1 MLCYNFKDY
10 AGFKERFGIVEHGN
24 GEKSRK
30 NKILLA
36 YIKQPS
42 LFKQASETGDYSLIN
57 IASMSELKQTI
68 LERVQQSGCD
78 DENLQHKVQLI
89 NYTFYSSK
97 YETDEFNG
105 VCQDVDV
112 KCCRYKN
119 SNNGRTYKMKAGKFL
134 QALILET
141 EFGKTL
147 PEQVLVYLM
156 EEFATDF
163 QSYSSSTLIEYKL
176 CVNKDFSRIYS
187 SYHCL
192 GDFGSC
198 MVDRG
203 HHYFYEDAI
212 DASAAYLEN
221 KDGNVVARCIVYNK
235 VYDETGKI
243 WRLAERQYSIG
254 SDAKLKRALIDA
266 LIREKLI
273 DGYKTVGAG
282 CGDATSYEDINRN
295 SLSGKKFRL
304 ECDLD
309 CDDTL
314 SYQDSFKWY
323 DMDKRIAYNYPE
335 DGADYGLDTT
345 DLNLYGDCDDD
356 DDDDDEPQEYD
367 SYHQR
372 NAWEVCTVWVHG
384 QRESCDINN
393 LDDFLYIKSLG
404 QYHHYEDVVCCDE
417 CGTNELEDNAVYSE
431 ITKEYYCCEACR
443 DAAEKKFKEENW
455 YYSDFD
461 QDYYEFDNEIARFY
475 TWDEAKQFY
484 VAKTIST
491 SSLEAKIDDG
501 SFIEFDGDYYPTI
514 ETDNAGVPFYLRRE
528 VLYAVA

>member
-1 MLCYNFKDY
+1 MLCYNFNGLE
-10 AGFKERFGIVEHGN
+10 GFKERFGIIEHGN

-42 LFKQASETGDYSLIN
+42 LFWEASRTGDYSLIN

-68 LERVQQSGCD
+68 LERVQQSGCN
-78 DENLQHKVQLI
+78 DENLPHKVQLI

-105 VCQDVDV
+105 VCQDGDV

-176 CVNKDFSRIYS
+176 FVNKEFSRIYS
-187 SYHCL
+187 SYHCP

-198 MVDRG
+198 MVDRR
-203 HHYFYEDAI
+203 HHYFYENAI

-235 VYDETGKI
+235 VYDENGKI
-243 WRLAERQYSIG
+243 WRLAERQYSSG

-266 LIREKLI
+266 LIREKHI
-273 DGYKTVGAG
+273 DGFKTIGAG
-282 CGDATSYEDINRN
+282 CGDATSFEDCNGN
-295 SLSGKKFRL
+295 SLSGKKFHID
-304 ECDLD
+304 CDLD

-323 DMDKRIAYNYPE
+323 DMDKRIAYNYPA

-356 DDDDDEPQEYD
+356 DDDDEPQEYD
-367 SYHQR
+367 SYHD
-372 NAWEVCTVWVHG
+372 ADAYEVVTVYVHG
-384 QRESCDINN
+384 SCETCDTDR
-393 LDDFLYIKSLG
+393 LDDFIEINGTYYHEDDVSQCDKCGDSYLSNEGTHSDITG
-404 QYHHYEDVVCCDE
+404 QD
-417 CGTNELEDNAVYSE
+417 
-431 ITKEYYCCEACR
+431 YCCEECR
-443 DAAEKKFKEENW
+443 KEAEQNYMQQNW
-455 YYSDFD
+455 YYSDYDKTYFED
-461 QDYYEFDNEIARFY
+461 RKDLTTYLH
-475 TWDEAKQFY
+475 WDWNVVNY
-484 VAKTIST
+484 VEKTISKH
-491 SSLEAKIDDG
+491 SLDKYSDQFHLYEG
-501 SFIEFDGDYYPTI
+501 VYYDRLNPITGLPYYVK
-514 ETDNAGVPFYLRRE
+514 ETEE
-528 VLYAVA
+528 VAA

>member
-1 MLCYNFKDY
+1 MLCYNFNGLE
-10 AGFKERFGIVEHGN
+10 GFKERFGIIEHGN

-42 LFKQASETGDYSLIN
+42 LFWEASRTGDYSLIN

-68 LERVQQSGCD
+68 LERVQQSGCN
-78 DENLQHKVQLI
+78 DENLPHKVQLI

-105 VCQDVDV
+105 VCQDGDV

-119 SNNGRTYKMKAGKFL
+119 CNNGRAYKMKAGKFL

-176 CVNKDFSRIYS
+176 FVNKQFSRIYS
-187 SYHCL
+187 SYHCS

-221 KDGNVVARCIVYNK
+221 REGVVVARCIVYNK
-235 VYDETGKI
+235 VYDENGKI
-243 WRLAERQYSIG
+243 WRLAERQYSSG

-273 DGYKTVGAG
+273 DGFKTIGAG
-282 CGDATSYEDINRN
+282 CGDAASFEDCNGN
-295 SLSGKKFRL
+295 SLSGKKFHI

-335 DGADYGLDTT
+335 QGAEYNLDTT
-345 DLNLYGDCDDD
+345 DLNLYGDCDDN
-356 DDDDDEPQEYD
+356 DDDDEPQEYD

-372 NAWEVCTVWVHG
+372 NAWDITTVYVHG
-384 QRESCDINN
+384 HRETCDIDD
-393 LDDFLYIKSLG
+393 LDDFYEING
-404 QYHHYEDVVCCDE
+404 TYYHQDDVSHCDR
-417 CGTNELEDNAVYSE
+417 CGNYYLKDSNVYSK
-431 ITKEYYCCEACR
+431 ITGEDFCSDKCRLEAEKEYMA
-443 DAAEKKFKEENW
+443 ENW

-461 QDYYEFDNEIARFY
+461 QAYYEDKRDLTTY
-475 TWDEAKQFY
+475 LHWDWNVVNY
-484 VAKTIST
+484 VVKTISKQ
-491 SSLEAKIDDG
+491 SLDRHSAQFILYDGVYYDRVNPMTGLPYYIEETEEAL
-501 SFIEFDGDYYPTI
+501 
-514 ETDNAGVPFYLRRE
+514 A
-528 VLYAVA
+528 A

>member
-1 MLCYNFKDY
+1 MLYYNFNGLD
-10 AGFKERFGIVEHGN
+10 GFKARFGLVEHGN

-57 IASMSELKQTI
+57 ISSMSELKQVM
-68 LERVQQSGCD
+68 LERIQQSGCD

-105 VCQDVDV
+105 VCQDGDV
-112 KCCRYKN
+112 KCVRYKN
-119 SNNGRTYKMKAGKFL
+119 CNNGRTYKMKAAKML

-141 EFGKTL
+141 EFGQTL

-163 QSYSSSTLIEYKL
+163 QSYSSSTLIEHKL
-176 CVNKDFSRIYS
+176 FVNKEFSRIYS
-187 SYHCL
+187 SYHCP

-198 MVDRG
+198 MVDRD
-203 HHYFYEDAI
+203 HHYFYENAI

-221 KDGNVVARCIVYNK
+221 KDGNVVARCIIYNK
-235 VYDETGKI
+235 VYDEDGKI
-243 WRLAERQYSIG
+243 WRLAERQYSSG

-266 LIREKLI
+266 LIREKHI
-273 DGYKTVGAG
+273 DGFKTIGAG
-282 CGDATSYEDINRN
+282 CGDATSFEDCKGN
-295 SLSGKKFRL
+295 SLSGKKFHI

-323 DMDKRIAYNYPE
+323 DLDKGIAYNYPE
-335 DGADYGLDTT
+335 DGANYALDTT

-356 DDDDDEPQEYD
+356 DEDENEWD
-367 SYHQR
+367 SYHQEYVS
-372 NAWEVCTVWVHG
+372 EVTTVFVNG
-384 QRESCDINN
+384 REETCSIYA
-393 LDDFLYIKSLG
+393 LDDFHEIDGTYYHQDDVARCDWCGNYYLKSDAI
-404 QYHHYEDVVCCDE
+404 YSDVTRKDYCSLE
-417 CGTNELEDNAVYSE
+417 CGTKAE
-431 ITKEYYCCEACR
+431 KEYM
-443 DAAEKKFKEENW
+443 EKNW

-461 QDYYEFDNEIARFY
+461 NTYYKRKNLLTTY
-475 TWDEAKQFY
+475 LHWDWSIVNY
-484 VAKTIST
+484 VEKTISRY
-491 SSLEAKIDDG
+491 SLDKYSDQFTLYGGVYYDKINPMTG
-501 SFIEFDGDYYPTI
+501 LPYYIE
-514 ETDNAGVPFYLRRE
+514 ETEE
-528 VLYAVA
+528 VQAA